1 MKYIIN
7 KIYDIKPWVT
17 IHYLGKLP
25 FMTNIYQYFFYKF
38 SGPKSVKIHI
48 NSQCNFNCIYC
59 YSDPNRKS
67 LSTIE
72 WLNFIETL
80 DRKNINT
87 IEISGG
93 EPFLDKGLYK
103 ILKKCKKKKYKITIY
118 TNGTFVNMDWI
129 KKLKHLKAKIIISIK
144 YDHRISYKEL
154 TRTNKFD
161 KVENN
166 IKNLIK
172 NNIHVVCF
180 ISVTNKSF
188 PFIKKIINKAIDLGA
203 FPVLERFI
211 PVKND
216 TINNKLI
223 ITKVEWSLCLQLIKK
238 VYKKYEKIIDGVNRI
253 QGSIC
258 SCYLTQFS
266 VMQEGSILP
275 CQFLPLSQRLGN
287 IKKEPI
293 DIIWNRFMKKRKK
306 WIKIPKSCQNCN
318 NKLLCKGG
326 CKSSTYFKYKKY
338 DKKDPLCSNNIPSDY
353 GLCGFIVIHKIKSHR
368 NNLLCKI

>member
-103 ILKKCKKKKYKITIY
+103 ILKK
-118 TNGTFVNMDWI
+118 
-129 KKLKHLKAKIIISIK
+129 
-144 YDHRISYKEL
+144 
-154 TRTNKFD
+154 
-161 KVENN
+161 
-166 IKNLIK
+166 
-172 NNIHVVCF
+172 
-180 ISVTNKSF
+180 
-188 PFIKKIINKAIDLGA
+188 
-203 FPVLERFI
+203 
-211 PVKND
+211 
-216 TINNKLI
+216 
-223 ITKVEWSLCLQLIKK
+223 
-238 VYKKYEKIIDGVNRI
+238 
-253 QGSIC
+253 
-258 SCYLTQFS
+258 
-266 VMQEGSILP
+266 
-275 CQFLPLSQRLGN
+275 
-287 IKKEPI
+287 
-293 DIIWNRFMKKRKK
+293 
-306 WIKIPKSCQNCN
+306 
-318 NKLLCKGG
+318 
-326 CKSSTYFKYKKY
+326 
-338 DKKDPLCSNNIPSDY
+338 
-353 GLCGFIVIHKIKSHR
+353 
-368 NNLLCKI
+368 